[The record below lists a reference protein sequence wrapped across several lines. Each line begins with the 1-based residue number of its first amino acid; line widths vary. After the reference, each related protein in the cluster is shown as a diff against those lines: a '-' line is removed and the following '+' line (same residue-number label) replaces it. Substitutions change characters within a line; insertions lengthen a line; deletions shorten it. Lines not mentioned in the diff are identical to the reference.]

1 MPAVPNAHT
10 IVIGPTY
17 ADVERPKRPIA
28 DVQSPQAEVRT
39 LRRRDTRP
47 GLLTQR
53 MSPSGP
59 DHAHRRD
66 RSSKSAFLTCDDG
79 NLQYHRPGARPGESS
94 SQAAARNERERIQ
107 RLHRSVRRDSDAQSP
122 SLTPTTSDIYARDH
136 RMPAS
141 PMLQQSGGPD
151 LDDVFAPTS
160 AQPRESISPS
170 ARSSQY

>member
-17 ADVERPKRPIA
+17 ADKDVAVRPRP
-28 DVQSPQAEVRT
+28 RT
-39 LRRRDTRP
+39 PTRP
-47 GLLTQR
+47 VI
-53 MSPSGP
+53 
-59 DHAHRRD
+59 
-66 RSSKSAFLTCDDG
+66 KSAFLTCDDG

-122 SLTPTTSDIYARDH
+122 SLTPTTSEIYARGH

>member
-17 ADVERPKRPIA
+17 ADIERPKRPIA

-53 MSPSGP
+53 MSPP
-59 DHAHRRD
+59 VI
-66 RSSKSAFLTCDDG
+66 KSAFLTCDDG

-107 RLHRSVRRDSDAQSP
+107 RLHRSVGRDSDAQSP
-122 SLTPTTSDIYARDH
+122 SLTPTTSEIYARGH

-160 AQPRESISPS
+160 VQPRESISPS